1 MPHPSFPPEL
11 DALIDLWVEAALR
24 LSATPTEQGGADAD
38 QNDTTDEVSQP

>member
-1 MPHPSFPPEL
+1 MSHPSFPPEL

-38 QNDTTDEVSQP
+38 QNDATNEVSEP

>member
-24 LSATPTEQGGADAD
+24 LSATPTEQGGPDAD
-38 QNDTTDEVSQP
+38 QNDTTDEVA